1 MALLLCIDEPPP
13 LVFLGLYTIYN
24 LCWTPHA
31 IKEERQVVLSRVAG
45 YAGEFYDNPNP
56 HSLEGMSTGMIF
68 CKWAQLNT
76 PRW

>member
-13 LVFLGLYTIYN
+13 LVFLGLNTIHN
-24 LCWTPHA
+24 LCWTPRA
-31 IKEERQVVLSRVAG
+31 IKKEGDRWFFLGWLDTQVN
-45 YAGEFYDNPNP
+45 FMTTQPP
-56 HSLEGMSTGMIF
+56 PLEGMSTGMIF